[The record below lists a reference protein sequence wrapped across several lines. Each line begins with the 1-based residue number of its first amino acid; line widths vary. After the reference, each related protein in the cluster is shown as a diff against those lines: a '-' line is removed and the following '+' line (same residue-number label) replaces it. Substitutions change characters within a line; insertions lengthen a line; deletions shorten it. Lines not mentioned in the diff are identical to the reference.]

1 MQLGQSLEMTS
12 EPHPGGGWLLKLNG
26 VIDETFDRTRLAFGP
41 EDTLVFDLAGVR
53 RITSYGVREWIAA
66 MGDLQAS
73 YYFIRCR
80 PAVVSQF
87 NMVQNFG
94 GRGQLVSLF
103 APYACSACGKEIEVL
118 VDRRHHPSA
127 HALAPPTLPCPSCG
141 AEAEFDDIPETFFS
155 YVAAAPPLS
164 LSPHAEA
171 VIDGMPGSLPSGRL
185 SVAKEVHGQVTAL
198 WLAGPLD
205 KSAHLKRVAD
215 GLEGIVVI
223 VLASVP
229 VATAEGIER
238 FNVFARQPSV
248 DLYLT
253 RLPVSVGAFMAR
265 SPELM
270 ARAKVLTVRILFV
283 CPKCGKRSEID
294 ADAAELKRATENR
307 VYQLCSTC
315 GVLMKPPAPQ
325 DLREA
330 LGLLFAPMPPS
341 LRSYLFGSPEAF
353 LESASGLQPAQPPP
367 PPPPPPM
374 PTSSARRPSFTPT
387 PTHDHPQYISP
398 EPPSSSFTPPSQ
410 SPRSVSPLSVS
421 PLSSSP
427 HSSPHASPGAYSRRP
442 GEGAAPGRLSRY
454 EVIRR
459 IGTGGMATVYLGRV
473 VGAGG
478 FERLV
483 AIKIMH
489 PHIANDP
496 ACVAMFLE
504 EARLAARIR
513 HPNVVATLDIEE
525 TPEALLMV
533 MEYIE
538 GLTLNQIL
546 ASFNKHK
553 RKLTIPVVLRIMADM
568 LAGLHAAHELRE
580 PDGTAL
586 DLVHRDVSPHNL
598 IVGVDGI
605 ARVTDFGIARA
616 QTRLGVSTQRGE
628 IKGKVGY
635 MSPEQIRSYGAD
647 RRSDIYA
654 TGVVMWEMLAGQ
666 TLFKGESEP
675 AILFNATQGVQ
686 EAPIEVNKTI
696 PPVISEACMRALKQ
710 VPDERFATA
719 AEFAEEIERAASEAG
734 VYIAPGREVTAV
746 VKEAIAMRPARK

>member
-1 MQLGQSLEMTS
+1 
-12 EPHPGGGWLLKLNG
+12 
-26 VIDETFDRTRLAFGP
+26 
-41 EDTLVFDLAGVR
+41 
-53 RITSYGVREWIAA
+53 
-66 MGDLQAS
+66 
-73 YYFIRCR
+73 
-80 PAVVSQF
+80 
-87 NMVQNFG
+87 
-94 GRGQLVSLF
+94 
-103 APYACSACGKEIEVL
+103 
-118 VDRRHHPSA
+118 
-127 HALAPPTLPCPSCG
+127 
-141 AEAEFDDIPETFFS
+141 
-155 YVAAAPPLS
+155 
-164 LSPHAEA
+164 
-171 VIDGMPGSLPSGRL
+171 
-185 SVAKEVHGQVTAL
+185 
-198 WLAGPLD
+198 
-205 KSAHLKRVAD
+205 
-215 GLEGIVVI
+215 
-223 VLASVP
+223 
-229 VATAEGIER
+229 
-238 FNVFARQPSV
+238 
-248 DLYLT
+248 
-253 RLPVSVGAFMAR
+253 
-265 SPELM
+265 
-270 ARAKVLTVRILFV
+270 
-283 CPKCGKRSEID
+283 
-294 ADAAELKRATENR
+294 
-307 VYQLCSTC
+307 
-315 GVLMKPPAPQ
+315 
-325 DLREA
+325 
-330 LGLLFAPMPPS
+330 
-341 LRSYLFGSPEAF
+341 
-353 LESASGLQPAQPPP
+353 
-367 PPPPPPM
+367 
-374 PTSSARRPSFTPT
+374 
-387 PTHDHPQYISP
+387 
-398 EPPSSSFTPPSQ
+398 
-410 SPRSVSPLSVS
+410 
-421 PLSSSP
+421 
-427 HSSPHASPGAYSRRP
+427 
-442 GEGAAPGRLSRY
+442 
-454 EVIRR
+454 
-459 IGTGGMATVYLGRV
+459 
-473 VGAGG
+473 
-478 FERLV
+478 
-483 AIKIMH
+483 MH

-546 ASFNKHK
+546 ANFNKHK

-616 QTRLGVSTQRGE
+616 QTRLGMSTQRGE

-710 VPDERFATA
+710 IPDERFATA

-746 VKEAIAMRPARK
+746 VKEAIAMRPAKK